1 MGDITQKPTGA
12 RVPGELVFEKQ
23 VWTTEDVARELN
35 ISSRYVYKL
44 ISEDRIPYSKVGRL
58 VRFSP
63 VRVIEWLQNGGTR

>member
-1 MGDITQKPTGA
+1 MGDITQKPMGTG
-12 RVPGELVFEKQ
+12 VPGGLVFEKQ

-35 ISSRYVYKL
+35 ISPRYVYKL

>member
-1 MGDITQKPTGA
+1 MSDANNNRRSDSPSD
-12 RVPGELVFEKQ
+12 LVFEKQ

-35 ISSRYVYKL
+35 ISVRYVYKL

-63 VRVIEWLQNGGTR
+63 VRVIEWLQKGGTR